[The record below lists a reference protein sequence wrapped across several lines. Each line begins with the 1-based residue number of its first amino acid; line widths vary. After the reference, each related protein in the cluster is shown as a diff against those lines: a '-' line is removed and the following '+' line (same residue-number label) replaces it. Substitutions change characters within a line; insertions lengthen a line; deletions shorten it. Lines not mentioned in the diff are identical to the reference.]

1 MTGGEVSE
9 AACSAVG
16 ITGPSFPHA
25 ARHATAAQLSAP
37 DCGNAA
43 LNNLDR
49 FVTAYEYIQ
58 AGQMRRDR
66 VVFYS
71 RFDGIWRRGVIV
83 ATQGDHAPSILVT
96 LYRRDE
102 KKVRKAIEGGMLF
115 RRGEGGWK

>member
-1 MTGGEVSE
+1 MPRDMQLLLSCPHPIVAVPLNVVEHIVS
-9 AACSAVG
+9 
-16 ITGPSFPHA
+16 IHPKDIP
-25 ARHATAAQLSAP
+25 
-37 DCGNAA
+37 A